1 MGDVIALLDYRGT
14 FLFSVDVKYQSSIFT
29 CWGHCDRCMAAAATV
44 LLGRLQTTSP
54 IILTGFTGVWWRNC
68 PRMKHVCTTLYT
80 MKGMPSILPICT
92 AVYTTQCV
100 IPAVADPRGGGRG
113 LKQIINLFRG
123 FLMIW
128 CYRLRLREKQCPI
141 CLRLHEKAFGCQ
153 KFHRGRAST
162 LLQYNIFLSNFTPP
176 PLRKN

>member
-1 MGDVIALLDYRGT
+1 MGDVMALLDYRGT

-44 LLGRLQTTSP
+44 LLGRLQTTSL

-80 MKGMPSILPICT
+80 MKGMPSILPLCT
-92 AVYTTQCV
+92 AVWWIQ
-100 IPAVADPRGGGRG
+100 GG
-113 LKQIINLFRG
+113 
-123 FLMIW
+123 
-128 CYRLRLREKQCPI
+128 E
-141 CLRLHEKAFGCQ
+141 
-153 KFHRGRAST
+153 AST
-162 LLQYNIFLSNFTPP
+162 YLGVSLWFGDIGLDWVRHSAQYALDCMRKPLDVKNCIAGGPRPFYSTIFFCLILPPP